1 MAFLNGPAGLEC
13 RFPPLLFP
21 LFLLMLCSKCDTR
34 APSFQTRIGSTRGPN
49 GSLETHV
56 SLCFQDSAL
65 QQVHHKQ
72 PQGVR
77 HQWRQEETTKKLKR
91 HQEPH
96 TERRKARTT
105 PLSRVRILMTYLVV
119 WYRWKGFLVVL
130 ESSFGSGRGLIELFC
145 HARSKKHKREMQR
158 SLSVCKAYKGI
169 YIYIYI
175 YIYNILYVFTFII
188 YLTPCHTRCQ
198 ASKSVCCKSICPLCQ
213 KY

>member
-105 PLSRVRILMTYLVV
+105 PLSRVRIVMTYLVV

-175 YIYNILYVFTFII
+175 YI
-188 YLTPCHTRCQ
+188 
-198 ASKSVCCKSICPLCQ
+198 
-213 KY
+213 